1 VDIQEFYDGD
11 PRRRAGE
18 ERSFGMEWSSTADP
32 QHRWDL
38 FWNAGSGELYLMA
51 KPVHSNWV
59 GWNVED
65 AKDDLRALEALEHR
79 IVGELDHLLHP
90 RQVYAKTGTH
100 PGERYKEALTEELTV
115 EILAVIPDLDVVQ
128 ALLDGWQE
136 EVAKPDSLTWLRAR
150 IASRAT
156 G

>member
-38 FWNAGSGELYLMA
+38 FWNAGTGELYLMA

-115 EILAVIPDLDVVQ
+115 EILAVIPDSDEVVT
-128 ALLDGWQE
+128 LLDGWQE
-136 EVAKPDSLTWLRAR
+136 EAAKPDSLTWLRAR